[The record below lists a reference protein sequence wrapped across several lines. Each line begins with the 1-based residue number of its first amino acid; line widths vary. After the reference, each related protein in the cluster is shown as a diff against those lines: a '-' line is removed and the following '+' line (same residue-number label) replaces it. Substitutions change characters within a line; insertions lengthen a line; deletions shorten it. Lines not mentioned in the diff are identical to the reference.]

1 MKDHEGFAK
10 VPAGQHGIPARS
22 LIVSLLI
29 NCCLEPVDF
38 DVYTP
43 ILGLYT
49 CKITCILTFT

>member
-10 VPAGQHGIPARS
+10 VPAGQHGIPACS

-43 ILGLYT
+43 ILRSVHM
-49 CKITCILTFT
+49 